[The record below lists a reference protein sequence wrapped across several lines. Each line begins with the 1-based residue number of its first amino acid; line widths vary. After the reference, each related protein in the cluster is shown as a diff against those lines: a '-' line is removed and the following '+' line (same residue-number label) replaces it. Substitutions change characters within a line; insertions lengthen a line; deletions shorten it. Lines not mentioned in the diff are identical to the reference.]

1 MICQKCGKENLNNS
15 TFCENCGTNL
25 TQPMP
30 TQPTEQSQYTNN
42 TQLSEKKKNNKII
55 LIIIPI
61 VIIAI
66 VLLLVSKKGK
76 TTKTIDEVGY
86 SPAFFLGNSEN
97 KYAVFNDDGKRLT
110 DFVFEGASDFINGAA
125 IVKKDNT
132 YGLVNTNGKMTA
144 DFGKYSNISKAAGMF
159 KVRTEEFKY
168 YLINGNGEMLY
179 DLENKNLT
187 TFIAEDS
194 YSILEDNDSKTYKIL
209 NYEGKEIVSF
219 PINGSEEKDPETN
232 IKDGYVSVFYNK
244 KNYILD
250 SISKKQIVSFDS
262 DSHYCINDV
271 KEDGKIITL
280 NSCVGMFEKQDK
292 TYYKFIKDGKL
303 YDLTDKCEKVYY
315 ADNNLVCSNGYQKN
329 ILNSKNEL
337 GLDINGKAYTDSNNY
352 AMLKNGSFNGVDFY
366 NNGEVVKN
374 VTCRNLKET
383 GHIDGLYIL
392 GTYFSRPC
400 GTESGTYEYYNT
412 KGENAFDKSFK
423 FAEKFNENGL
433 AKVSEDKQNYYLINK
448 DGKKVTDDYSN
459 ITLNNE
465 VYIVTKDNLKGLVD
479 ETGKELVK
487 CEYTTINIVKKQN
500 KKYAVLT
507 STDSKY
513 TVYDIEAKKEILKS
527 DTVPSLDVHYL
538 TITKDGLRQYYTY
551 NGKMFYEGK

>member
-1 MICQKCGKENLNNS
+1 MICPKCGKENLNNS

-219 PINGSEEKDPETN
+219 PINESEEKDPASN
-232 IKDGYVSVFYNK
+232 VKDGYVSVFYNK

-487 CEYTTINIVKKQN
+487 CEYTTINIMKKQN